1 MISIS
6 KADEIKKVIDVVSS
20 FISEANL
27 RFNEQG
33 ISLKAVDQSQIAL
46 VDFLIPKKAFEIFKI
61 ESGLVGLNL
70 EELNKVLQRINPTD
84 KLELNLKDSFLELNV
99 LDEMKRKFTL
109 PLIDVT
115 ETELELPKVKYDFEL
130 VVPARLVKE
139 ALKDAG
145 IFSSSVLL
153 KIKSI
158 LFDV

>member
-6 KADEIKKVIDVVSS
+6 KADELKKVIDSVSS

-46 VDFLIPKKAFEIFKI
+46 VDFLIPKKSFEIFKI
-61 ESGLVGLNL
+61 EPCLLGINL

-84 KLELNLKDSFLELNV
+84 KIELNLREGFFEINI

-109 PLIDVT
+109 PLIDVN
-115 ETELELPKVKYDFEL
+115 ETELELPKVKYDF
-130 VVPARLVKE
+130 KIGE
-139 ALKDAG
+139 ATISYFLAPRMEPK
-145 IFSSSVLL
+145 
-153 KIKSI
+153 
-158 LFDV
+158 